1 MDLRTLLHA
10 VRLHKVIFAFV
21 VAFGFAAGVGY
32 TAVRPPLLTT
42 KALVIVSNTKHIG
55 TQAVIAGSTPVL
67 QAATKHLGFSA
78 PVTTLQKQVQVTSIA
93 DSVLQITAEGKTAD
107 EARDLANAVAA
118 AYEDYLLTHPGLAK
132 HAVAGILRKQ
142 PPRSG
147 RRCVPPPSRT
157 RGSAR
162 WLACCSASSS
172 RSRWAGPIASCAS
185 ATISPGRSAFPCW
198 PPFPSCTR
206 RTRPAGQGCFRRT
219 SQPSCMR
226 GTCARRSGT
235 SE

>member
-132 HAVAGILRKQ
+132 HAAAGH
-142 PPRSG
+142 PSGSSPRDRG
-147 RRCVPPPSRT
+147 DAAYRRHRE
-157 RGSAR
+157 RGVR
-162 WLACCSASSS
+162 
-172 RSRWAGPIASCAS
+172 RAGWRA
-185 ATISPGRSAFPCW
+185 
-198 PPFPSCTR
+198 
-206 RTRPAGQGCFRRT
+206 
-219 SQPSCMR
+219 
-226 GTCARRSGT
+226 ARRHHHGRDGQVRSQAARA
-235 SE
+235 